1 MLTKDSVRVY
11 NGNNGRLSM
20 YLDNIV
26 DKDERTSNIC
36 ELSSMVLNQEHRM
49 VYIGDIK
56 GGVRC
61 FNVNTGLLIKNLEL
75 PPGLLRKQGESSHK
89 INKEVIE
96 MAYFRVSEEN
106 QYLVS
111 GHWNN
116 RVRVWDVHESAA

>member
-1 MLTKDSVRVY
+1 
-11 NGNNGRLSM
+11 M

>member
-61 FNVNTGLLIKNLEL
+61 FNVNTGLLIKKLEL